1 MVRITHC
8 LVCIV
13 FITYLGGSK
22 ISWLI
27 GKDRDAGKDWGQ
39 EEKGTAEDEMVGWHH
54 RLNGHEFGWTLGVG
68 DGQGGLACCGS
79 WGYTELDT
87 TERLKRTSAAAELLQ
102 SCPTLCDPIDGSP
115 PGFPVP
121 GILPPRAL
129 GWVAISFS
137 SAGKWKV
144 KVNSLSHVRLLAN
157 PWTAAYQAPQPMG
170 FSRQEYWSGL
180 PLPSPKWT
188 ELNWKLEISFL
199 WNQTLLSLYQLQ
211 FFRCLLFSMVSITC
225 IIQILLILFFTLC
238 LKVRIFH
245 CLEVPEPLLRWFR
258 DGRQRLICKPLKFL
272 QIISLK

>member
-1 MVRITHC
+1 MGFNGYKPLRLKLGKRKKILQIKRMVSWSFMVRITHC

-102 SCPTLCDPIDGSP
+102 SCPTLCNSIDGSP
-115 PGFPVP
+115 PGSPIP
-121 GILPPRAL
+121 GILQARTTGVGCHFL
-129 GWVAISFS
+129 LQCMKVK
-137 SAGKWKV
+137 KWK
-144 KVNSLSHVRLLAN
+144 
-157 PWTAAYQAPQPMG
+157 W
-170 FSRQEYWSGL
+170 SRSV
-180 PLPSPKWT
+180 
-188 ELNWKLEISFL
+188 
-199 WNQTLLSLYQLQ
+199 
-211 FFRCLLFSMVSITC
+211 VS
-225 IIQILLILFFTLC
+225 
-238 LKVRIFH
+238 
-245 CLEVPEPLLRWFR
+245 
-258 DGRQRLICKPLKFL
+258 D
-272 QIISLK
+272 S